1 MIEIATTKVS
11 ITPAEPCYLCG
22 HAMRTEL
29 STGVRDE
36 LECTALV
43 LKVGDQIL
51 IWESFELAGLDQ
63 ELSNEMRRLIN
74 IKYNLPLQNI
84 TLSFVHTH
92 SGPEFAEIPFF
103 SKDMPRGAR
112 PGYRQFLIQQSVKA
126 VDECFLKGFTPV
138 KTMAGRLMIEGFYGN
153 RNGRDLVCDKSVSLF
168 RFVDEEGETVGGVVN
183 MTCHPTV
190 LGPLNRKLSGDL
202 FGYIKRGIGNKWGVT
217 PLMMQGAAGD
227 MSNRCYR
234 RGDDDTELVR
244 VGDGILSQIL
254 AWGEEEEINLEE
266 PVIEPYHYS
275 LSYNLDLEKWELE
288 LAAARER
295 LKTETDFD
303 VRKLLLSGISA
314 LEHKVEH
321 AHVTVEFDASIIRL
335 GDWEICQIPAE
346 LFSCFGLEIKAASH
360 AKYPVIWGYTN
371 YSMGYFVERSQ
382 YGQTFESMV
391 SDLPEGEPERI
402 TRELAELMAG
412 NSLKILKCA
421 SAKRIITPESNLY
434 LCGYFPPKMS
444 RAVHDDL
451 YMAALL
457 LELDGKKLMW
467 FNLDLCIMTKELYHK
482 IAGTVQESVGIL
494 EEVLFINTTH
504 NHTGPSVY
512 PEMFPEI
519 DLDEENKCRQN
530 QYIEFLCRTAE
541 ALAVECTEKLEPV
554 TAYIG
559 TTEIKGYYSNR
570 NGLDKPADKTATM
583 IRFIG
588 KDQKLVAQWLNM
600 SCHSTVLGPE
610 TTQYSADLVGNIC
623 KYIGNATGVY
633 PLSTIGCSGDTST
646 RLFRQGNG
654 FKELSR
660 VVKGVAD
667 QILAIQ
673 RWDYLY
679 FNQLTVKKVT
689 HHLEYDMNSEQMER
703 EQKDAEEQLKTAVD
717 YDERKILNSIIT
729 SIDRKKTKSHVNMDL
744 LVHIVCLG
752 DLEVYTFPGE
762 LAAKLGLL
770 LMRSRCKN
778 HGMIA
783 SCVNDYK
790 GYIIEEEEYGKNYES
805 LSSLIPKGEPEKL
818 IKKIIDQLL

>member
-1 MIEIATTKVS
+1 MIEIATAKVS

-43 LKVGDQIL
+43 LKLGDQIL
-51 IWESFELAGLDQ
+51 IWESFELAGLDK
-63 ELSNEMRRLIN
+63 ELSDEMRRLIK
-74 IKYNLPLQNI
+74 IKYDLPLQNI

-103 SKDMPRGAR
+103 SKDKQRGAR
-112 PGYRQFLIQQSVKA
+112 PGYRQFLIQQSLKA
-126 VDECFLKGFTPV
+126 VDACFFKGFTPV
-138 KTMAGRLMIEGFYGN
+138 KVMAGRLMIDGFYGN
-153 RNGRDLVCDKSVSLF
+153 RNGRDLVCDKSISLF
-168 RFVDEEGETVGGVVN
+168 RFVDGVGGIVGGVVN

-190 LGPLNRKLSGDL
+190 LGPLNRQLSGDL
-202 FGYIKRGIGNKWGVT
+202 FGYIKRGIGSKWGVT

-244 VGDGILSQIL
+244 VGEGILSQIL
-254 AWGEEEEINLEE
+254 DWGEEEEITLGQ

-275 LSYNLDLEKWELE
+275 LSYDPDIEKWELD

-295 LKTETDFD
+295 LKTETRFD
-303 VRKLLLSGISA
+303 ERKLLMSGISA
-314 LEHKVEH
+314 LEHKVEQS
-321 AHVTVEFDASIIRL
+321 HVAVEFDASIIRF
-335 GDWEICQIPAE
+335 GDLEICQIPAE

-412 NSLKILKCA
+412 NRKKTLKCA
-421 SAKRIITPESNLY
+421 SAERIITPESNMY
-434 LCGYFPPKMS
+434 LCGYFPPEMS

-451 YMAALL
+451 YMTALL
-457 LELDGKKLMW
+457 MEIDGKKLMW
-467 FNLDLCIMTKELYHK
+467 FNLDLCIMTKELYKK
-482 IAGTVQESVGIL
+482 IAGTVKASVEIP

-519 DLDEENKCRQN
+519 VLDEESKCCQN
-530 QYIEFLCRTAE
+530 HYIEFLCRTAE
-541 ALAVECTEKLEPV
+541 ELAVACADKLEPV

-559 TTEIKGYYSNR
+559 TAEIKGYYSNR
-570 NGLDKPADKTATM
+570 NALDKPVDKTASV

-610 TTQYSADLVGNIC
+610 TAQYSADLVGNIC
-623 KYIGNATGVY
+623 KYIRNATGVY
-633 PLSTIGCSGDTST
+633 PLSTNGCCGDTST
-646 RLFRQGNG
+646 RLYRLGND
-654 FKELSR
+654 FKELAR
-660 VVKGVAD
+660 VVEGVGT

-679 FNQLTVKKVT
+679 LNELSVKTVT
-689 HHLEYDMNSEQMER
+689 HHLEYDMNFEQMER
-703 EQKDAEEQLKTAVD
+703 ERKEAEEQLKTAVN
-717 YDERKILNSIIT
+717 YDEIKILNSIIT
-729 SIDRKKTKSHVNMDL
+729 SIDRKKKETHVSMDL
-744 LVHIVCLG
+744 QVHIVYLG
-752 DLEVYTFPGE
+752 DLELFIFPGE

-770 LMRSRCKN
+770 LIRSRSKK

-783 SCVNDYK
+783 SYVNDYK

-805 LSSLIPKGEPEKL
+805 LSSLIPRGEPEKL
-818 IKKIIDQLL
+818 IRKIIEQL

>member
-1 MIEIATTKVS
+1 MIEIATAKVS
-11 ITPAEPCYLCG
+11 ITPSEPCYLCG

-36 LECTALV
+36 LECTAIV
-43 LKVGDQIL
+43 LKLGDQIL
-51 IWESFELAGLDQ
+51 IWESFELAGLDK
-63 ELSNEMRRLIN
+63 ELSDEMRRLIK

-92 SGPEFAEIPFF
+92 SGPEFTEIPFF
-103 SKDMPRGAR
+103 SKDTQMGAR
-112 PGYRQFLIQQSVKA
+112 PGYRQYLIQQSIKA

-138 KTMAGRLMIEGFYGN
+138 RVMAGRLMIEGFYGN
-153 RNGRDLVCDKSVSLF
+153 RNGRDLICDKSVSLF
-168 RFVDEEGETVGGVVN
+168 RFIDGDGETVGGVVN

-254 AWGEEEEINLEE
+254 DWGEEEEITLGQ

-275 LSYNLDLEKWELE
+275 LCYDPDLEKWELD

-295 LKTETDFD
+295 LKTETAFD
-303 VRKLLLSGISA
+303 ERKLLLSGISA

-346 LFSCFGLEIKAASH
+346 LFSCFGLEIKASSH

-412 NSLKILKCA
+412 NTMKSLKCA
-421 SAKRIITPESNLY
+421 SAKRSITPESNMY

-444 RAVHDDL
+444 RAAHDDL
-451 YMAALL
+451 NMTALL
-457 LELDGKKLMW
+457 LELNGKKLMW

-482 IAGTVQESVGIL
+482 IAGTVQASVGIP

-519 DLDEENKCRQN
+519 DLDEENKYRQN
-530 QYIEFLCRTAE
+530 HYIEFLCRTAE
-541 ALAVECTEKLEPV
+541 ALAVECMEKIEPV

-570 NGLDKPADKTATM
+570 NGIDKPVDKTASI

-588 KDQKLVAQWLNM
+588 NGQKLVAQWLNM

-610 TTQYSADLVGNIC
+610 TTQYSADLVGNVC
-623 KYIGNATGVY
+623 KYIENATGVY

-646 RLFRQGNG
+646 RLYRLGND

-660 VVKGVAD
+660 VVEGVAE

-679 FNQLTVKKVT
+679 FNQLSVETVF
-689 HHLEYDMNSEQMER
+689 HHLEYDMDLEQMER
-703 EQKDAEEQLKTAVD
+703 ERKEAEEQLKTAVN
-717 YDERKILNSIIT
+717 YDEIKILKSIIS
-729 SIDRKKTKSHVNMDL
+729 SIDRKKTITHVSMDL
-744 LVHIVCLG
+744 QVHIVCMG

-762 LAAKLGLL
+762 LSAKLGLL
-770 LMRSRCKN
+770 LIRPRCKKR
-778 HGMIA
+778 GMIA
-783 SCVNDYK
+783 SYVNDYK
-790 GYIIEEEEYGKNYES
+790 GYMIEEEEYGKNYES

-818 IKKIIDQLL
+818 IRKIMKQL